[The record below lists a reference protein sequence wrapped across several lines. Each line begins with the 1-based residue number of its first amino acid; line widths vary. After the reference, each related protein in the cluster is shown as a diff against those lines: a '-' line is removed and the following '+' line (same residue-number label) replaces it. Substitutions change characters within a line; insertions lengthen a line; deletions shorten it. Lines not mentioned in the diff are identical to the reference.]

1 MASDLILW
9 KWNLTKNYKSEMW
22 YPLWGFVFGW
32 KVTWTRDAIQI
43 IVEVQSNS
51 KVEIQKAQT
60 IPS

>member
-9 KWNLTKNYKSEMW
+9 EWNLIESYKSGMW
-22 YPLWGFVFGW
+22 YLLWAFVFGW